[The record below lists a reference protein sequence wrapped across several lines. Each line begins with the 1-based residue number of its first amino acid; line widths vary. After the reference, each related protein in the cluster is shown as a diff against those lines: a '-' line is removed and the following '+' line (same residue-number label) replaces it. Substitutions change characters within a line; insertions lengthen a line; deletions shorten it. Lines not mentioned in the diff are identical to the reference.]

1 MEDFITSALQSGNT
15 TAILSAVIVYLVI
28 YFQRK
33 NTGAERDNMT
43 DKLFEEIA
51 DLRKDNELK
60 QKDINYLLNE
70 NNIVKED
77 IKEIKATLNQM
88 AISLAKIAAKY
99 DSKE

>member
-1 MEDFITSALQSGNT
+1 MEDLITSALQSGNT